1 MILNKKGVNTRAI
14 VCGGDGTVMWVLDL
28 LIKFNVDIDNCPIG
42 IVPFGTGNDFGR
54 VTGWGGDT
62 PSDVLGP

>member
-1 MILNKKGVNTRAI
+1 
-14 VCGGDGTVMWVLDL
+14 MWVLDL